1 MDLSNQTAL
10 VTGGGRGI
18 GREIAIALAAAGA
31 RVTVIARDA
40 AQLAETAALADPG
53 GSRVHTAAADVT
65 DEWAVGQ
72 AVAEAQARFGP
83 ATLLVNNA
91 GGYFPDE
98 PPLWEAD
105 LGKWWRTMEVN
116 LFGTLVCAR
125 AVLPAMLA
133 AGGGRIVGVGSNGGV
148 IPMPLN
154 SYSLSKNAVVRF
166 TEALSIALAEAGGTV
181 STFVINPGLVRTAMT
196 EQFVDR
202 FPQTSWTPV
211 ELSGRLVTRLASGA
225 YDALSGRYLS
235 VEDDL
240 DVLLSRIED
249 VEREE
254 LYVQRLRRFGADGE
268 VESIHWGD
276 WSE

>member
-18 GREIAIALAAAGA
+18 GREIAVALASAGA
-31 RVTVIARDA
+31 RVTVIARDR

-53 GSRVHTAAADVT
+53 GARVHTAVADVT
-65 DEWAVGQ
+65 DEQAVGR
-72 AVAEAQARFGP
+72 AVAEAHRRFGP

-91 GGYFPDE
+91 GGYAPDE

-105 LGKWWRTMEVN
+105 LGKWWRTVEVN
-116 LFGTLVCAR
+116 LFGTLVCSR

-133 AGGGRIVGVGSNGGV
+133 AGRGRIISVGSDGGV

-154 SYSLSKNAVVRF
+154 SYSLSKNAVVRL
-166 TEALSIALAEAGGTV
+166 TEALSIALAEQGGGTV
-181 STFVINPGLVRTAMT
+181 RTFAVNPGLVRTAMT

-202 FPQTSWTPV
+202 YPDTSWTPV
-211 ELSGRLVTRLASGA
+211 ELSGRLVVKLASGA
-225 YDALSGRYLS
+225 YDALAGRYLAA
-235 VEDDL
+235 EDDL
-240 DVLLSRIED
+240 DLLMERIED

-254 LYVQRLRRFGADGE
+254 LYVQRLRRFAPDGSI
-268 VESIHWGD
+268 ESIHWP
-276 WSE
+276 E